1 MKYIVFL
8 IMILSVSGL
17 NAQTKKE
24 KKSAKKAAEEKVH
37 AEVKSLLESMD
48 FTFTADWANP
58 LGGQRINLINN
69 PNSMIF
75 SENLIEADLPYFGVA
90 QMASYGGNTGM
101 DFKIENPEIQK
112 EFNEKKEKYLFRF
125 TGKNNTEVL
134 NCMLTVFK
142 NKNASLNVQSSNR
155 NSINYDGRISETVKP
170 ENN

>member
-1 MKYIVFL
+1 MKYLVVLF
-8 IMILSVSGL
+8 MILSVSGL

-24 KKSAKKAAEEKVH
+24 KKAAEEKVFE
-37 AEVKSLLESMD
+37 EVKSLLESME

-69 PNSMIF
+69 PNSLIF
-75 SENLIEADLPYFGVA
+75 SESLIEADLPYFGVA
-90 QMASYGGNTGM
+90 QIASYGGNTGI
-101 DFKIENPEIQK
+101 DFKIENPEVEK
-112 EFNEKKEKYLFRF
+112 EFNERKEKYLIRFR
-125 TGKNNTEVL
+125 GKNSTEVL
-134 NCMLTVFK
+134 NCILTVFK